1 MKSKSLRGSRKGQA
15 GFTLVEIAIVLVI
28 IGLLLGGVLKGQE
41 LIENAKTRS
50 VRNDYQGI
58 AAAHYGYL
66 DRYNQL
72 AGDDDK
78 SDARFTLTVTG
89 VQADPGDGT
98 LNAVFNATCAGTE
111 TTEECK
117 YWEDLRAS
125 GLLTGTG
132 FKNPTNAFGGVVA
145 IVQEATGTDA
155 IAKGV
160 NLCMGNL
167 PAKAAEAIDAAFDDG
182 VGNTG
187 NVRSTLVGS
196 NGAPDAL
203 NASAGYVDNGSNQ
216 YTVCKIL

>member
-1 MKSKSLRGSRKGQA
+1 MKSKSLRGSRKSQS

-50 VRNDYQGI
+50 IRNDYQGI
-58 AAAHYGYL
+58 AAAHYAYL

-72 AGDDDK
+72 AGDDNK
-78 SDARFTLTVTG
+78 SATRFGLTASTATTVG
-89 VQADPGDGT
+89 NGS
-98 LNAVFNATCAGTE
+98 LNAVFNASCANIN
-111 TTEECK
+111 TEECQ
-117 YWEDLRAS
+117 YWSDLRAS

-132 FKNPTNAFGGVVA
+132 FNNPTNAFGGVVA
-145 IVQEATGTDA
+145 IVSETAGSVA
-155 IAKGV
+155 IAKGL

-182 VGNTG
+182 VRNTG
-187 NVRSTLVGS
+187 NVRATLIGS
-196 NGAPDAL
+196 NGAPSDA
-203 NASAGYVDNGSNQ
+203 NASATYVDGNGSNQ